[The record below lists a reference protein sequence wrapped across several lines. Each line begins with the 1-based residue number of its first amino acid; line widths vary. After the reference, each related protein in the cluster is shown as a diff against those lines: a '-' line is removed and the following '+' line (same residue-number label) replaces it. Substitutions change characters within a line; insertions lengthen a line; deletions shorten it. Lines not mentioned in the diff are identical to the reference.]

1 MTSGT
6 VRALEIDAMTAR
18 TTSLLTDPQPH
29 SHIVYPCA
37 DETLIGEAV
46 VTFASAGLRKG
57 DAVILVTTK
66 ARRELIEDRL
76 TEESFDVKELQT
88 IGQLAFIDAGSMLS
102 EIVVDGSPDAA
113 KFKRAVERV
122 IDRAASG
129 DHAQR
134 NVRIFGEMVSLL
146 YGVNKIPAAE
156 KLEEFWNQLVA
167 SRSISL
173 FCAYSLVLHAPSPFP
188 QSPIDAH
195 TNTIDSSD

>member
-1 MTSGT
+1 MRPALGRDDMTS
-6 VRALEIDAMTAR
+6 R

-37 DETLIGEAV
+37 DESLIGESV

-57 DAVILVTTK
+57 DAVILITTN

-76 TEESFDVKELQT
+76 TKESFDVKSLQAR
-88 IGQLAFIDAGSMLS
+88 GQLAFIDARTMLS
-102 EIVVDGSPDAA
+102 DLVVNESPDAA
-113 KFKRAVERV
+113 KFKTAVERV

-129 DHAQR
+129 GNAQR
-134 NVRIFGEMVSLL
+134 KVRIFGEMVSLL
-146 YGVNKIPAAE
+146 YGANKIPAAE

-173 FCAYSLVLHAPSPFP
+173 FCAYSLVLHTPFP
-188 QSPIDAH
+188 QSLIDAH
-195 TNTIDSSD
+195 TNKISSAD